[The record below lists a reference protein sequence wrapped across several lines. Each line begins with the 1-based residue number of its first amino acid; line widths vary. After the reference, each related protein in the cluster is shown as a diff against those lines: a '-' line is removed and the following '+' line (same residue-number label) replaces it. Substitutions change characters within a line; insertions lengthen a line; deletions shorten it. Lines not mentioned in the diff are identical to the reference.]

1 LQTLSY
7 NCIKASTGFLWSW
20 FNLHGMSKRLR
31 FLLVLAVLPILLLS
45 QTKVTFVIESLPT
58 TTPEEDTLYI
68 CGTFNNWEVHDL
80 RYMLHKQLD
89 GKYSIAM
96 LLDSSIEYKFSRGSW
111 LKVETNEKNEHMPNR
126 EYHPADGAFVQVK
139 IRNWQDLGGI
149 KRFQYLVFFLFATAF
164 YGLAVLFIAFRIKK
178 RNRPKL
184 IAFLALC
191 VAIVI
196 LLFGG
201 AVYNQVNLIWRSYLT
216 MLAHTLL
223 FVWGPILYLS
233 LKTLR
238 HQKLPV
244 IRIIHY
250 LPLLAIL
257 LLIILRF
264 TVLLNNSFLTREIN
278 PYLTWGNSIELW
290 LGIIIVIV
298 YHGLVL
304 RHLQFKSIS
313 GVPKIEP
320 EQKLVN
326 TTYIISL
333 LAVIVLIANYLLL
346 LAQINIGGLA
356 NFEFV
361 LIVLSFTIL
370 AEFYYL
376 WNYPEILKDRGSVYA
391 LENAEGLKQRLL
403 EVMNTQKPF
412 KNPEL
417 NIAELSE
424 MIESKP
430 HILSRLLNESFHKN
444 FRDFINEYRVNEFI
458 ELANSDHFKNFT
470 FLALAYEVG
479 FNSKSTFNLAFK
491 KVTKSS
497 PREYFK

>member
-1 LQTLSY
+1 LSGAHFVFI
-7 NCIKASTGFLWSW
+7 IKDLAP
-20 FNLHGMSKRLR
+20 SK
-31 FLLVLAVLPILLLS
+31 I
-45 QTKVTFVIESLPT
+45 TCDKNNSLPASVSN
-58 TTPEEDTLYI
+58 TPPYHFKVYCFI
-68 CGTFNNWEVHDL
+68 KQFIFN
-80 RYMLHKQLD
+80 
-89 GKYSIAM
+89 
-96 LLDSSIEYKFSRGSW
+96 
-111 LKVETNEKNEHMPNR
+111 
-126 EYHPADGAFVQVK
+126 
-139 IRNWQDLGGI
+139 
-149 KRFQYLVFFLFATAF
+149 
-164 YGLAVLFIAFRIKK
+164 
-178 RNRPKL
+178 
-184 IAFLALC
+184 
-191 VAIVI
+191 
-196 LLFGG
+196 
-201 AVYNQVNLIWRSYLT
+201 
-216 MLAHTLL
+216 
-223 FVWGPILYLS
+223 
-233 LKTLR
+233 
-238 HQKLPV
+238 
-244 IRIIHY
+244 
-250 LPLLAIL
+250 
-257 LLIILRF
+257 
-264 TVLLNNSFLTREIN
+264 REIN

-458 ELANSDHFKNFT
+458 ELANSDHLKNFT